1 MDKFII
7 RRSGQ
12 LVGTGTNK
20 DQVFSETLPGD
31 KVFRVV
37 ETRGDFGCI
46 TEYIVKE
53 GAK

>member
-1 MDKFII
+1 M
-7 RRSGQ
+7 
-12 LVGTGTNK
+12 VGTGTDI
-20 DQVFSETLPGD
+20 DQVFSEALIGD

-53 GAK
+53 GTR